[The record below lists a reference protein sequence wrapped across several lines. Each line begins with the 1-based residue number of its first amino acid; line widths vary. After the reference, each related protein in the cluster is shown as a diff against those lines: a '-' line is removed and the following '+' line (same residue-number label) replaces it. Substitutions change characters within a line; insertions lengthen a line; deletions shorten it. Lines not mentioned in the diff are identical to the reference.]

1 MKNRITYR
9 EGFKIFTLTKEYLE
23 ILKTNKLNVQE
34 HGQNRLIIKQSEHG
48 ITKDKIAPKAIEII
62 NKLNNA
68 GFRAYIVGGAVR
80 DLILNKIPKDFDI
93 VTDATPEQIVR
104 VVNNSRIIGRR
115 FKIVHAIR
123 GKEIF
128 EITTF
133 RSSPSSSSRNNDTVT
148 KNSTGILIRDNNYS
162 RSMSKDV
169 SRRDF
174 TINALYLDISCMKIY
189 DFYGG
194 VYDIINKNVEIIGD
208 PQVRYEEDPVR
219 MIRAVRFAAKLNF
232 GIEANTKKHINS
244 MGKNLCYVSPDRMY
258 EEIVKLLLLGA
269 GLDTYKLLDKFKL
282 LPYIFGNE
290 YFEIMNTSREKIFI
304 QRGLLE
310 SDKRTREGKS
320 NSPYFLY
327 AILLFP
333 VFKAK
338 LFELY
343 TKNTNKIHNLYNIDH
358 TELLFF
364 KEISQQIIASVAL
377 VNIPQAISM
386 RIVSSWINYIQVIC
400 LKDEVKLN
408 EMIFK
413 NTFRATFDLINIRS
427 SIDPHLVK
435 IVSFLSPYYK
445 KAQYIQQN
453 KIKEKDNTKSIKAN
467 LKREKKLRK
476 KLKREQKRSLKF

>member
-1 MKNRITYR
+1 MKNRIIYR

-62 NKLNNA
+62 NKLNSA

-104 VVNNSRIIGRR
+104 VVSNSRIIGRR
-115 FKIVHAIR
+115 FKIVHAVR
-123 GKEIF
+123 GKDIY

-133 RSSPSSSSRNNDTVT
+133 RSSPGTNSRNNDTVT
-148 KNSTGILIRDNNYS
+148 KNSTGILVRDNNYC

-174 TINALYLDISCMKIY
+174 TINALYLDVSCMKIY

-208 PQVRYEEDPVR
+208 PKIRYEEDPVR

-232 GIEANTKKHINS
+232 KIEANTKKHINS

-269 GLDTYKLLDKFKL
+269 GLDTYKLLDKFNL

-290 YFEIMNTSREKIFI
+290 YFDIMNSPREKIFI

-310 SDKRTREGKS
+310 SDKRTREGKP

-327 AILLFP
+327 SILLFP

-343 TKNTNKIHNLYNIDH
+343 TKNTNKVHNLYNIDYS
-358 TELLFF
+358 ELVLF
-364 KEISQQIIASVAL
+364 KEISQQILASIAL
-377 VNIPQAISM
+377 VNVPQAIVM
-386 RIVSSWINYIQVIC
+386 RIVNSWINYVQVIC
-400 LKDEVKLN
+400 LKDEEKLH
-408 EMIFK
+408 EMILK

-427 SIDPHLVK
+427 SIDPYLVK

-445 KAQYIQQN
+445 KAQELQQS
-453 KIKEKDNTKSIKAN
+453 KIKDRDFSKSNKAHF
-467 LKREKKLRK
+467 KKEKKLRK
-476 KLKREQKRSLKF
+476 KLKKEHRKALKF